1 MTEICNQAIRLEHD
15 NDACNRDGTVT
26 LEELEEFLFP
36 EKSDDA
42 ANEIGIVLEL
52 TRKNLIRTISSTG
65 AASVGSDDAIL
76 AEFIKLAKVCTM
88 YILECT
94 IV

>member
-1 MTEICNQAIRLEHD
+1 MIEPYVQRLEHD
-15 NDACNRDGTVT
+15 NEVDMFNRDGTVT

-42 ANEIGIVLEL
+42 ANEIGIVLEM
-52 TRKNLIRTISSTG
+52 TRKNLIRAISYTG

-76 AEFIKLAKVCTM
+76 AEFIKLAKVYM
-88 YILECT
+88 I
-94 IV
+94 